1 MSCDIFLLFEGGSG
15 FNFFTRLAAIG
26 NKDTIQH
33 ILHWAD
39 STDRLAILTS
49 PIQNNDSGWTG
60 HNCFTCIAGTGNKD
74 TIQSVLD
81 WVNYSLDKGLNLNI
95 LFSPINANQFTFFHI
110 VAKIGSTEN
119 CINMAPIVL
128 RPFRRSPIDPGQP
141 FLDYFKE
148 ITLNNP
154 FNLDNAPQ
162 SGLKILLSR
171 TDREQ
176 VIAPYIQ
183 PAATV
188 KPLALMAFEV
198 ALKRV

>member
-1 MSCDIFLLFEGGSG
+1 MLEWANTTEKLALLNTPIQNSDNGWNG
-15 FNFFTRLAAIG
+15 FNFFTRI
-26 NKDTIQH
+26 
-33 ILHWAD
+33 AD
-39 STDRLAILTS
+39 
-49 PIQNNDSGWTG
+49 
-60 HNCFTCIAGTGNKD
+60 TGNKD
-74 TIQSVLD
+74 AIQAILE
-81 WVNYSLDKGLNLNI
+81 WVKYSLDKGLNLNI